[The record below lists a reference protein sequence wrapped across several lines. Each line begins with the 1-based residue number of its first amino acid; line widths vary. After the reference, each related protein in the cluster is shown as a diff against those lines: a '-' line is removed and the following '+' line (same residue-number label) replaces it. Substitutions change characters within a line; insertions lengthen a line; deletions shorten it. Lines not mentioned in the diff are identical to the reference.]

1 VVRSRVEQGPALIA
15 RLSLVAALAL
25 LAASC
30 GGGEQHAP
38 IPPLEPAKVKK
49 VPPSHHTALA
59 YVKRC
64 EAALARLPIEAVPF
78 TRARAVAAE
87 LTKAIADCGESDALN
102 TLVNRNRADSS
113 VDEAYLGEI
122 AVAYGL
128 GNYAKYVR
136 AVVAKKHGPT
146 NVLGLAQEQI
156 RVGKQR
162 LDAAVTELPY
172 PP

>member
-1 VVRSRVEQGPALIA
+1 ML

-25 LAASC
+25 LASSC
-30 GGGEQHAP
+30 GGGGEQHAP
-38 IPPLEPAKVKK
+38 IPPLVPAAKTK
-49 VPPSHHTALA
+49 VPASHATALV

-64 EAALARLPIEAVPF
+64 QAALAKLPIEAVPF
-78 TRARAVAAE
+78 ARSRAVEQQVAQ
-87 LTKAIADCGESDALN
+87 
-102 TLVNRNRADSS
+102 TLVACGKSDELNALVNKNRADSS

-128 GNYAKYVR
+128 GNFQKYVR
-136 AVVAKKHGPT
+136 AVVVKKRGPL

-156 RVGKQR
+156 HVGRER
-162 LDAAVTELPY
+162 LQAAVTELRY